1 MAAELIGAQNQRHE
15 PVLVNQRSEEVLES
29 GFSSAAKFQLA
40 KEALLEFN
48 GNSCGKKWVAQLT
61 NISGVYGIKGV
72 QMHMLLVSKLK
83 GRAHEWLHANSTRIL
98 EPVGN
103 ICEQLV
109 ESFGKTVSQ
118 ADARRL
124 FESRIWS
131 ANESFVSYIDEKARL
146 SDAICISEEERVDK
160 AIEGI
165 PVEGLRIQAQIQG
178 FKCIAE
184 LRRAFSGIQLPVQR
198 AARETTKVAATGRH
212 SKEGFRCYN
221 CNSKGHMSKDCKKPD
236 RVPGSCFGCGAL
248 DHWVAKCP
256 LNKEKLAKGC
266 DDHAS

>member
-1 MAAELIGAQNQRHE
+1 MDINIEAHNL
-15 PVLVNQRSEEVLES
+15 PTLE
-29 GFSSAAKFQLA
+29 KWL
-40 KEALLEFN
+40 ELLELRTT
-48 GNSCGKKWVAQLT
+48 GSKDELVARLNDVPSTLQ
-61 NISGVYGIKGV
+61 
-72 QMHMLLVSKLK
+72 
-83 GRAHEWLHANSTRIL
+83 GRAHDLLHANGTRIL
-98 EPVGN
+98 EPVDN

-109 ESFGKTVSQ
+109 ESFGKIVSQ

-124 FESRIWS
+124 FVSRIWS

-165 PVEGLRIQAQIQG
+165 PVEGLRIQAQIQR
-178 FKCIAE
+178 FKCITE
-184 LRRAFSGIQLPVQR
+184 LRCAFSGIQIPVQR
-198 AARETTKVAATGRH
+198 AARETTKVAATGRR
-212 SKEGFRCYN
+212 SEEDFRCYN

-236 RVPGSCFGCGAL
+236 KVPGSSFGCGAL

-266 DDHAS
+266 DDGPLNGQIERVNRTLGRMLAKLSEPEKGIYWDLIEC